1 MASLG
6 PKAVICYICG
16 RKYGTSSIRIHEPQ
30 CLKKWHVENKELPKH
45 MRRRPPVRPQGFG
58 EFSKDGQ
65 SLGNQID
72 AMNELSYESSKQQ
85 LLPCQNCGRT
95 FLPDRLSVHQRS
107 CRPGNAAKSGRGIM
121 ARNGSAGSG
130 NGSTNRFGFRQQP
143 REPVKPKT
151 VVCYICGREFGSAS
165 ISIHEPQCL
174 KKWKIENNTLPKHMR
189 RPVPTKPDVLPSLT
203 GNGDDE
209 RERRNMMAYESAKQ
223 QLVPCPNCGRTF
235 QPDRLTIHLRSC
247 KQKVAK
253 TTSSP
258 ASKYNYS
265 IMIII
270 IVVDS
275 RAAC

>member
-16 RKYGTSSIRIHEPQ
+16 RKYGTSSIKIHEPQ
-30 CLKKWHVENKELPKH
+30 CLRKWHMENKELPKH

-72 AMNELSYESSKQQ
+72 VMNEMSYESSKKQ
-85 LLPCQNCGRT
+85 LLPCEHCGRT
-95 FLPDRLSVHQRS
+95 FLPDRLPVHQRS
-107 CRPGNAAKSGRGIM
+107 CRPGNVAKPGRGNP
-121 ARNGSAGSG
+121 AQNGSMGTGGS
-130 NGSTNRFGFRQQP
+130 NRFGFREQP

-151 VVCYICGREFGSAS
+151 IVCYVCGREFGTAS
-165 ISIHEPQCL
+165 VSIHEPQCL

-203 GNGDDE
+203 GNDNDD

-223 QLVPCPNCGRTF
+223 QLVPCPNCRRTF
-235 QPDRLTIHLRSC
+235 QPDRLSVHLRSC
-247 KQKVAK
+247 KQKLAK
-253 TTSSP
+253 TISSP
-258 ASKYNYS
+258 NSKS
-265 IMIII
+265 DM
-270 IVVDS
+270 
-275 RAAC
+275 C